1 MAVESMKMMNVV
13 APVEYLDD
21 IARDIVLLGNVHIVN
36 ALHEVDESNFNLP
49 VAEENIDKLREI
61 AFTKPHP
68 GDAGFKD
75 AAEKA
80 DTLMRIFG
88 IKPVFEERHLTA
100 GYSFAEDI
108 KWVEEAYSEAFPVQ
122 ESILKTKKQLEDLE
136 EMESYFKYLK
146 DSGTD
151 LSMLTQLKFFVYK
164 FGVLSRENRIRLRQN
179 YENIAAVVFRIGS
192 SRQGDVYLVIC
203 PAELEIETDRI
214 LRTLNFLRLE
224 IPDEFLG
231 TYRHVS
237 DTIRSR
243 RQDLKAR
250 LEEYDKDLQ
259 LLKEQLGEKLAA
271 VYSRMAV
278 EQEINRIKKELACSG
293 GYFYL
298 SGWVPAGDAE
308 YIRDTLEKG
317 RNKVQIIFKDAA
329 EVYEHL
335 VPPTKLKNSRLLKP
349 FEALV
354 KMYGIPG
361 YYEAAPT
368 AFLGITY
375 MVLFGAMFG
384 DLGQGFVLMLAG
396 ILAGKRNDRGL
407 AAGILT
413 RIGFGSSVFG
423 LLYGSVFG
431 FEDVIPALLAR
442 PVKDINSMLLGSVV
456 LGVVLL
462 IVSFGYGI
470 RNALSRGNLKEG
482 LLGENGLAG
491 LLFYLTLLVLVL
503 NTAAGRRLMPNSAIF
518 TALALFAA
526 LIVTRE
532 PLAFRLSIGPGGGGG
547 GTAGYYLESGFG
559 MLETLLSMVSGTI
572 SFVRVGAFAISHA
585 GLAMAIETMAGMT
598 GSAAGGVLVH
608 VVGNAV
614 IIGLEG
620 LIVFIQGLRLEYYE
634 MFGKYYRGEGVEFQ
648 PVGVHRNGTKLI
660 GGVKG

>member
-13 APVEYLDD
+13 APVEFLDD

-36 ALHEVDESNFNLP
+36 ALHEVDESNFSLP
-49 VAEENIDKLREI
+49 VAEENIEKLREL

-68 GDAGFKD
+68 GDTGFKD

-80 DTLMRIFG
+80 DALMRLFG
-88 IKPVFEERHLTA
+88 IKPVFEERHFTA
-100 GYSFAEDI
+100 GYHFEEDI
-108 KWVEEAYSEAFPVQ
+108 KWVEKAYSEAFPVH
-122 ESILKTKKQLEDLE
+122 ERILKTKEQLKDLE
-136 EMESYFKYLK
+136 EMENYFKYLK
-146 DSGTD
+146 DSDTD
-151 LSMLTQLKFFVYK
+151 LSVLTQLKFFVYK
-164 FGVLSRENRIRLRQN
+164 IGVLSRENRIRLRQN

-192 SRQGDVYLVIC
+192 SRQGDVYLAIC

-214 LRTLNFLRLE
+214 LRTLNFFRLE

-237 DTIRSR
+237 ETIRGR

-250 LEEYDKDLQ
+250 LEEYRKDLHR
-259 LLKEQLGEKLAA
+259 LKEQMGEKLAA
-271 VYSRMAV
+271 IYSRMAV

-298 SGWVPAGDAE
+298 SGWVPAGDTE
-308 YIRDTLEKG
+308 YVRDTLEKG
-317 RNKVQIIFKDAA
+317 RDKVQIMFKKAS
-329 EVYEHL
+329 EVYEYL

-354 KMYGIPG
+354 KMYGVPG
-361 YYEAAPT
+361 YYEADPT

-396 ILAGKRNDRGL
+396 VLAGKRNDRGL

-413 RIGFGSSVFG
+413 RIGFSSSVFG

-431 FEDVIPALLAR
+431 FEDVFPAFLVR
-442 PVKDINSMLLGSVV
+442 PITDINSMLVGSVV
-456 LGVVLL
+456 LGVALL
-462 IVSFGYGI
+462 ITSFGYGI
-470 RNALSRGNLKEG
+470 WNALNRGDLKEG
-482 LLGENGLAG
+482 LFGENGLAG
-491 LLFYLTLLVLVL
+491 LLFYLALLALAL
-503 NTAAGRRLMPNSAIF
+503 NTAAGKRLMPNSAIF
-518 TALALFAA
+518 FALALFAA

-532 PLAFRLSIGPGGGGG
+532 PLAYHLPIRPGGSG

-585 GLAMAIETMAGMT
+585 GLSMAVETMAGMT

-608 VVGNAV
+608 IVGNAV

-648 PVGVHRNGTKLI
+648 PAGIRRNGTKLI